1 MKYMLIIFLVLMIT
15 NVHANCEEGQ
25 IDINSASLSEL
36 DEIINIGLTRADLI
50 IKARP
55 FESV

>member
-1 MKYMLIIFLVLMIT
+1 MIT